1 MCEILVF
8 WFWDSV
14 WWKAAML
21 SIIGTLRFRD
31 HIPLVSG
38 KLQIPNQQVL
48 LLFDGFK
55 SMHANQDCNLRW
67 VVANGSVSDDLI
79 SHSAQQKNCP
89 KNSVRVS
96 WQRVSIQHFPILMQ
110 SLGAPPGVEQPN
122 KVSTDKTKGNQILF
136 FFAYDW
142 FHIHYSVYFIL
153 SQKPSD
159 TLRLHWLWLIF
170 RVFCC

>member
-21 SIIGTLRFRD
+21 SIIGTLRLRD

-48 LLFDGFK
+48 VLFDWFK

-136 FFAYDW
+136 FCLWLISYTLFC
-142 FHIHYSVYFIL
+142 IL
-153 SQKPSD
+153 YLITETKWY
-159 TLRLHWLWLIF
+159 TYWLWLIF